1 VIDDKL
7 PTLVAFVV
15 LIAVI
20 GWALDRFLSG
30 SHSTVT
36 RDIYKDVKEAVA
48 ANEESDH

>member
-30 SHSTVT
+30 SHSTVI
-36 RDIYKDVKEAVA
+36 RNIHDDVKEAVA